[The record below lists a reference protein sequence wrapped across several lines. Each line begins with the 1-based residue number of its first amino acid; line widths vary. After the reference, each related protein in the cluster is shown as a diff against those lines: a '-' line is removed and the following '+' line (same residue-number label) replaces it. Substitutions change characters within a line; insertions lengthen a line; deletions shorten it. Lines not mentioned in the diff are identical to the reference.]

1 MALTITKKGDAKLV
15 IQGTSVEL
23 DTAYARV
30 ELAAAANGTDMQM
43 GMYYYADKAS
53 FKAGKQV
60 VKIDGLT
67 SLFNATADTAGGEK
81 QTIDL
86 ACSKVKADLEGKGY
100 TVALA
105 DL

>member
-1 MALTITKKGDAKLV
+1 MALTITKKGSAKLV

-23 DTAYARV
+23 DSAYARV
-30 ELAAAANGTDMQM
+30 ELASAKDGISMQM
-43 GMYYYADKAS
+43 GMYYYADKAA
-53 FKAGKQV
+53 FKAGKGIV
-60 VKIDGLT
+60 RIDGLP
-67 SLFNATADTAGGEK
+67 SLLNATADTAGGEK

-86 ACSKVKADLEGKGY
+86 ACAKAKAELEGKGY